1 MARFVWK
8 IEGRT
13 VVDEIEVEGKIV
25 GRTLVIK

>member
-8 IEGRT
+8 IEGT
-13 VVDEIEVEGKIV
+13 VVDEIEVERKIV

>member
-8 IEGRT
+8 IEGT